1 MIFARFSTPGTFP
14 RKLRGE
20 FRAPFSAAGCS
31 RFSALYLNARRISRA
46 GGNAL
51 LKSAI
56 FYPIFPSYF
65 LALRSPSRPPCLVCV
80 RAKLLRSFVN
90 CFRAT
95 RTRKPTCEWMK
106 RRTKERKTTGGEN
119 FSRERVGKKLTF
131 SPLAP
136 RSRKKETSR
145 SRSAL
150 RILQAQVYTSE
161 LWPEKSEVR
170 GRKVAAECLA
180 CDAHNKVAGMR
191 LGETFVGTRK

>member
-1 MIFARFSTPGTFP
+1 MRAAADKFNWFLVRVPLIITGPLGKKKRAMIFAQFSTPGTFP

-20 FRAPFSAAGCS
+20 FRAPFSATGCS

-65 LALRSPSRPPCLVCV
+65 LALRSPSRSRCLVCV
-80 RAKLLRSFVN
+80 RTKLLRSFVN

-95 RTRKPTCEWMK
+95 RTRKPTREWMK

-119 FSRERVGKKLTF
+119 FSRESGGEVNVLPSGL
-131 SPLAP
+131 
-136 RSRKKETSR
+136 ET
-145 SRSAL
+145 A
-150 RILQAQVYTSE
+150 
-161 LWPEKSEVR
+161 
-170 GRKVAAECLA
+170 
-180 CDAHNKVAGMR
+180 
-191 LGETFVGTRK
+191 

>member
-65 LALRSPSRPPCLVCV
+65 LALRFPSRSRCLVCV

-95 RTRKPTCEWMK
+95 RTRKPMREWIK
-106 RRTKERKTTGGEN
+106 RRRTKERKTTGGEN
-119 FSRERVGKKLTF
+119 FSRENGREVNVLPSSLDRVKRRRRGQEAFYVFCKLRFTHPSYGQKNRKFAAGKWL
-131 SPLAP
+131 P
-136 RSRKKETSR
+136 RVWR
-145 SRSAL
+145 A
-150 RILQAQVYTSE
+150 
-161 LWPEKSEVR
+161 
-170 GRKVAAECLA
+170 
-180 CDAHNKVAGMR
+180 
-191 LGETFVGTRK
+191 

>member
-1 MIFARFSTPGTFP
+1 MRAAADKFNWFLVRVPLIITGPLGKKKRAMIFARFSTPGTFP

-65 LALRSPSRPPCLVCV
+65 LALFVSLSRSRCLVCV

-95 RTRKPTCEWMK
+95 RTGKPTHEWMK
-106 RRTKERKTTGGEN
+106 RRRTRERKTTGGEKL
-119 FSRERVGKKLTF
+119 FAREWG
-131 SPLAP
+131 
-136 RSRKKETSR
+136 TS
-145 SRSAL
+145 
-150 RILQAQVYTSE
+150 
-161 LWPEKSEVR
+161 
-170 GRKVAAECLA
+170 
-180 CDAHNKVAGMR
+180 
-191 LGETFVGTRK
+191 

>member
-1 MIFARFSTPGTFP
+1 MWTAADKFNWFLVRVPLIITGPLGKKKRAMIFARFSTPGTFL

-56 FYPIFPSYF
+56 FYPIFPSYL
-65 LALRSPSRPPCLVCV
+65 LALRSLSPSRSRCLVCV

-95 RTRKPTCEWMK
+95 RTRKPT
-106 RRTKERKTTGGEN
+106 
-119 FSRERVGKKLTF
+119 RE
-131 SPLAP
+131 
-136 RSRKKETSR
+136 
-145 SRSAL
+145 
-150 RILQAQVYTSE
+150 
-161 LWPEKSEVR
+161 
-170 GRKVAAECLA
+170 
-180 CDAHNKVAGMR
+180 
-191 LGETFVGTRK
+191 